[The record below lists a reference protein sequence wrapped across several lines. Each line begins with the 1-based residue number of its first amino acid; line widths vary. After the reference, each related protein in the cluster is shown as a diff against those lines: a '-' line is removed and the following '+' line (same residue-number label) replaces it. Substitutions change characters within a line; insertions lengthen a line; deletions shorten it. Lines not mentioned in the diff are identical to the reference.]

1 MPYKNTKQTRNNN
14 SDMKFFTKEV
24 KIALVAIVGI
34 VVLFYGLQ
42 FLKGLNVFSNDDSY
56 YVAFDDVSGLS
67 ASSPVYANGYKVGV
81 VKEISYDYR
90 PGGKI
95 VAVVGLD
102 KQLRLPLGSRAE
114 IASDLLGNIK
124 INLVLSDDP
133 IHMVGRGDTIPGGAQ
148 LGLMSKVGD
157 MLPAI
162 EQIIPK
168 LDSIMTSL
176 NMLLADPALR
186 NTLHNV
192 EGMTGNLNATSS
204 ELRSLSASLNRD
216 VPGLMGK
223 ANGVLDNTEKL
234 TSQLSA
240 VDVAATMAKV
250 NQTLANVEQMTQ
262 KLNSNEGTLGLL
274 MRDAT
279 LYNNLSA
286 TAADADS
293 LLIDFKAH
301 PKRYIHFSVFGKKD
315 K

>member
-102 KQLRLPLGSRAE
+102 KQLRLPQGSRAE

-176 NMLLADPALR
+176 NLLLADPALR